1 VLRLGHR
8 EAGGADGVERGA
20 VAVAAHDQPV
30 QPVQPILQAGR
41 ARVTGSQVLDEQ
53 QAAAGTQYPAQLP
66 QRPGLVVD
74 TAQDQRGHGHVEAV
88 VVERQVLGG
97 RA

>member
-1 VLRLGHR
+1 
-8 EAGGADGVERGA
+8 
-20 VAVAAHDQPV
+20 
-30 QPVQPILQAGR
+30 
-41 ARVTGSQVLDEQ
+41 VLDEQ

-88 VVERQVLGG
+88 VVEREVLGG